1 MIISYDTIISI
12 NDSDTDK
19 VSNIRK
25 TFKAG
30 EAIMAIQNVWH
41 QASNQGDE
49 QLRFMVSWIGEKGE
63 PVVMQ

>member
-1 MIISYDTIISI
+1 MT
-12 NDSDTDK
+12 
-19 VSNIRK
+19 K

-49 QLRFMVSWIGEKGE
+49 QLIFMVSWIGEKGK

>member
-1 MIISYDTIISI
+1 M
-12 NDSDTDK
+12 
-19 VSNIRK
+19 RK

-41 QASNQGDE
+41 QASNQADE
-49 QLRFMVSWIGEKGE
+49 QPIFMVSRIGEKGE